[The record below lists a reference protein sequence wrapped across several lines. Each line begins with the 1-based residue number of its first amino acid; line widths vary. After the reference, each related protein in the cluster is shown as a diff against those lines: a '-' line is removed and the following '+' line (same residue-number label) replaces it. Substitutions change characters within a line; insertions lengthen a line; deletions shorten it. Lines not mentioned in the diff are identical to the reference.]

1 MAKNIRNKIVTDST
15 KTFKMIHVKKT
26 KKRKRNFAD
35 VIKGSDPEI
44 PEVILDYLGES

>member
-1 MAKNIRNKIVTDST
+1 
-15 KTFKMIHVKKT
+15 MIHVKKT